1 MRKLVTNLLLTLMAL
16 AMLAALAVAIP
27 SGSIT
32 QQAKDAYL
40 DEGPSD
46 IDDEYAFLFDE

>member
-1 MRKLVTNLLLTLMAL
+1 MRKALTTLLLTLLAL
-16 AMLAALAVAIP
+16 CMLAALAVAVP

-32 QQAKDAYL
+32 PDAKDAYL

-46 IDDEYAFLFDE
+46 VDDEYAFLFDE